1 MEGGMRGGFQF
12 EQAAWGDGHQR
23 VAGVDEVGR
32 GALFGPVVAAAVI
45 LDANDRIRG
54 LNDSKQLDAA
64 TRERLSAA
72 IQARAICWAV
82 AAEDAG
88 VIDAINILQ
97 ASRRAMRRALEM
109 LAPQPDFALVDAVAL
124 DWPGPQLALI
134 KGDARSDSIAAA
146 SIVAKVHRDA
156 LLRQWDAVFPA
167 YHLASNKGYGSP
179 RHLAALERLGPSPLH
194 RRSFAGVIYSA

>member
-1 MEGGMRGGFQF
+1 MRGGFQF